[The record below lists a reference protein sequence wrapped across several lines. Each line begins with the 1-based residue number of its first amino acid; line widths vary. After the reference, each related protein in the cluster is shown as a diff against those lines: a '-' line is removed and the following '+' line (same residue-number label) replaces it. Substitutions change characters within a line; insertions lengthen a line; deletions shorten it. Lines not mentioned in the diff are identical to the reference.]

1 MNRFV
6 EILEKQRSIVEE
18 QFWLTQV
25 MEMSCLFMLI
35 WYGKQRRMLIKFRFI
50 LIKLLKLPQT
60 MGKKAVLYLVLVH
73 WTFDIFGCIILDFW
87 SLWLYYI
94 GLLMYVVVVC
104 SFCAWLCVCVF
115 FLILFWLLE
124 DPYITLFIKG
134 CTYKFF
140 NPWLFI
146 SFSR

>member
-35 WYGKQRRMLIKFRFI
+35 LYGKQRRMLIELRFI

-60 MGKKAVLYLVLVH
+60 IGTEGLNLS
-73 WTFDIFGCIILDFW
+73 CLDFG
-87 SLWLYYI
+87 S
-94 GLLMYVVVVC
+94 
-104 SFCAWLCVCVF
+104 
-115 FLILFWLLE
+115 
-124 DPYITLFIKG
+124 
-134 CTYKFF
+134 
-140 NPWLFI
+140 
-146 SFSR
+146 SRF